1 MKVGRVARAL
11 GWLTLAI
18 SELAWGQAQEQVPP
32 PAAPQAEAPVPAQQQ
47 GDANVRGRP
56 AWELGLGIGAVSFR
70 DYRGSDTT
78 HAYPVVVPYF
88 IYRGRVL
95 RADRDGLKTKLLPQ
109 DRVRLDFSAN
119 ATTPVRNSVARQGM
133 PQLKTTVEA
142 GPALDVHLWRSA
154 DAGVKFDLR
163 LPVRAVTTLGS
174 PGFIGWFFA
183 PNVNVDIANP
193 VGLSGWNLGV
203 LTGPL
208 FATSRYNQYYY
219 SVAPQYATPGRP
231 AYEASGGYAGTQVLA
246 ALTKRYPR
254 FWTGAYVRHD
264 SLSGASFERSPLVKS
279 HNYWSAGIGI
289 AWIIGHSSR
298 LVDVP
303 ESLQSPD
310 ETCTG
315 CSKH

>member
-1 MKVGRVARAL
+1 MEVRRVTRAL
-11 GWLTLAI
+11 AWMTLAL
-18 SELAWGQAQEQVPP
+18 SGLARGQTQEQVPAT
-32 PAAPQAEAPVPAQQQ
+32 AALAPAQQQ
-47 GDANVRGRP
+47 EIAKIRARP

-88 IYRGRVL
+88 IYRGRIL
-95 RADRDGLKTKLLPQ
+95 RADREGLKTKLLPQ
-109 DRVRLDFSAN
+109 DRVRLDFSVN
-119 ATTPVRNSVARQGM
+119 ATTPVRNNLARLGM
-133 PQLKTTVEA
+133 PQLKTTIEA

-154 DAGVKFDLR
+154 SDGIKLDLR
-163 LPVRAVTTLGS
+163 LPIRAVTTLGS

-219 SVAPQYATPGRP
+219 SVGSQYATPQRP

-246 ALTKRYPR
+246 ALTKRYPK
-254 FWTGAYVRHD
+254 FWTGAYIRHD
-264 SLSGASFERSPLVKS
+264 SLTGASFERSPLVKS
-279 HNYWSAGIGI
+279 HNYWSAGIGF
-289 AWIIGHSSR
+289 AWIISHSSR
-298 LVDVP
+298 LVDAP

-310 ETCTG
+310 ERCTG